1 MECDGTKFYE
11 KCCGM
16 LHYEWDAVLLWRL
29 FDKVLSSDV
38 VEALEVNNVF

>member
-1 MECDGTKFYE
+1 MEQKFVMKDVVVRCIYE
-11 KCCGM
+11 G
-16 LHYEWDAVLLWRL
+16 DAVMLWRL